1 MRKAVILV
9 VLVMATLTV
18 RQMPYRYYA
27 DNPLVGEI
35 QTEQFVICDVN
46 KCPELDKPRPKLRNP
61 LLEMG
66 IKIPKTPM
74 QKEEKRK

>member
-18 RQMPYRYYA
+18 RQMPYRHYA

-35 QTEQFVICDVN
+35 QTEQFVICDV
-46 KCPELDKPRPKLRNP
+46 KDCPELDKPRPKLRNP

-66 IKIPKTPM
+66 IRIPNTK
-74 QKEEKRK
+74 QKEGGK